1 MNGLIKIINE
11 FDKRKDVYVDDD
23 FFMVHLQHL
32 ILTVRETFEYFNEIF
47 VICKCQL
54 KYQKFLKPFSSLYLS
69 RAEHFFRP
77 VKSTEVSRITFTFV
91 TFGIW
96 IKIIGLSYFFF
107 FFIFCRN
114 SIGFAF
120 SCAHLYRLYNVYG
133 RT

>member
-54 KYQKFLKPFSSLYLS
+54 KYQKFLKPFSSLYRLYPS
-69 RAEHFFRP
+69 TPEHFFRP

-96 IKIIGLSYFFF
+96 IKIIGLFYFFF
-107 FFIFCRN
+107 HF
-114 SIGFAF
+114 
-120 SCAHLYRLYNVYG
+120 L
-133 RT
+133 